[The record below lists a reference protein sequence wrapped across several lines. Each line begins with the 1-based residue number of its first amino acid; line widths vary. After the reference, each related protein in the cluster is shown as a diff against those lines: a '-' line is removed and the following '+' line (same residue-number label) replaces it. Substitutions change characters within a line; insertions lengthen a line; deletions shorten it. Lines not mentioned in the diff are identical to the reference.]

1 MALPQVI
8 VAASAEKRVRNFDC
22 WVFRDELT
30 PLRARPGGPGP
41 APAIATGGPGDAPA
55 NGEVVELTD
64 RRGTFLAYAFYSAH
78 SHVAARVVSTEQR
91 QPVDRDLLSR
101 RLAAAVR
108 RRADVLATNAK
119 RLVFSEADGLP
130 GLIVDQYA
138 DVLVL
143 QIRTAGMER
152 WRADVVD
159 LLRDLL
165 HPQGVLERSDKEFR
179 EEEGLLPVTQVLT
192 GAVPERILIEEDGLR
207 FWVDPH
213 HGQKTGFYLDQRD
226 TRHRVRERIQPG
238 ARVADVFA
246 YTGAFGIGAASR
258 GARVVCVEQQEPC
271 VALAKE
277 HAVLNRVDD
286 RMEFVA
292 GDAFYWLEAAGRTR
306 NRFDWVFLDPPALA
320 KSKAETSKGR
330 HALHH
335 LLIHALGLL
344 NPNGTL
350 ALSVCTYHLLGL
362 TEEIVRIAA
371 AEQGMRLRVRGLSM
385 QAADHPWILQM
396 PMTRY
401 LMSWQVQRDG

>member
-1 MALPQVI
+1 MALPQITVEP
-8 VAASAEKRVRNFDC
+8 SAQKRIRNFDC
-22 WVFRDELT
+22 WVFRDELIS
-30 PLRARPGGPGP
+30 PRDPPP
-41 APAIATGGPGDAPA
+41 
-55 NGEVVELTD
+55 NGAVVELID
-64 RRGTFLAYAFYSAH
+64 RHGTFLAYAFYSAR
-78 SHVAARVVSTEQR
+78 SHIAARVVSLKWQE
-91 QPVDRDLLSR
+91 PMDRALLLRRINTAISR
-101 RLAAAVR
+101 RAGVAK
-108 RRADVLATNAK
+108 TNAK

-138 DVLVL
+138 NVLVV
-143 QIRTAGMER
+143 QIRAAGMEP
-152 WRADVVD
+152 WRAAIVEI
-159 LLRDLL
+159 LGDLL
-165 HPQGVLERSDKEFR
+165 HPEGVLERSDKEFR
-179 EEEGLLPVTQVLT
+179 EEEGLPPVTQVLAGT
-192 GAVPERILIEEDGLR
+192 VPDRVRIHEAGLQ

-226 TRHRVRERIQPG
+226 TRRRIRELIAPG
-238 ARVADVFA
+238 MRVADVFA

-258 GARVVCVEQQEPC
+258 GAQVVCVEAQEPF

-277 HAVLNRVDD
+277 HAALNHVDD

-306 NRFDWVFLDPPALA
+306 DRFDWVLLDPPALA

-344 NPNGTL
+344 KPNGTL

-362 TEEIVRIAA
+362 MEEIVRIAA
-371 AEQGMRLRVRGLSM
+371 AERGMRLRVRGLSM
-385 QAADHPWILQM
+385 QAADHPWIVQM

-401 LMSWQVQRDG
+401 LMSWLVQHDE